1 MCHSSCMS
9 QTCLKLA
16 LKKGKFRSQLLV
28 TKWLS
33 SFIALV
39 ENMALALPLYRK
51 PFTASGFWQERSKMY
66 LDGGRKK
73 INQTSF
79 ISVEKIV
86 TISWNWLQLNP
97 PILLRQI
104 WLWRDFTQCLAPI
117 LVEANIYC
125 LWLSTNAPN
134 LRKKKNSKL
143 RVPHQECLRLF
154 ISKKCFDHQ
163 EIPLDCYEKS
173 TFNNCFRNNPLK
185 K

>member
-1 MCHSSCMS
+1 MRLFYSRARM
-9 QTCLKLA
+9 Q
-16 LKKGKFRSQLLV
+16 
-28 TKWLS
+28 
-33 SFIALV
+33 IAV
-39 ENMALALPLYRK
+39 ENESRLEIMQILVQNNTKKNNRK
-51 PFTASGFWQERSKMY
+51 SFTASGFWQERSKMY

-73 INQTSF
+73 IDQTSF

-104 WLWRDFTQCLAPI
+104 WFWRDFTQCLAPI
-117 LVEANIYC
+117 LLEANIYC

-134 LRKKKNSKL
+134 LRKKTKKYSKL
-143 RVPHQECLRLF
+143 GVPHQECLRFF

-173 TFNNCFRNNPLK
+173 TFNNCFRNNPFK

>member
-1 MCHSSCMS
+1 MRLFYSRARM
-9 QTCLKLA
+9 Q
-16 LKKGKFRSQLLV
+16 
-28 TKWLS
+28 
-33 SFIALV
+33 IAV
-39 ENMALALPLYRK
+39 ENESRLEIMQILVQNNTKKNNRK

-73 INQTSF
+73 IDQTSF

-104 WLWRDFTQCLAPI
+104 WFWRDFTQCLAPI

-134 LRKKKNSKL
+134 LRKKNKKIFEVGCSPSGMSEVIYFKKMFRSSRN
-143 RVPHQECLRLF
+143 PFRLLW
-154 ISKKCFDHQ
+154 
-163 EIPLDCYEKS
+163 EINIQQL
-173 TFNNCFRNNPLK
+173 L
-185 K
+185 